1 MANKGSQ
8 YSLGLG
14 MTANIQGDISKT
26 MESGVKQAQAGVRRG
41 VRSGANAAA
50 QESSKGKRRFGN
62 MMFEASRA
70 AEDFGQQLSVSFD
83 QAVRA
88 SANNITQMVAVSGN
102 QYAAMATSVA
112 VALYFMLDPIKEL
125 VGATRQWAEELA
137 IVDDK
142 IKRVKKTLSEGIQ
155 LREFEQALLAGLMP
169 ADKQPN
175 QWETQKK
182 NLEEELGDL
191 RKRRAA
197 IDKLRKDIIKAP
209 RDPRDMGFGER
220 WSAAW
225 DGRATSTRT

>member
-1 MANKGSQ
+1 MANKGAQ
-8 YSLGLG
+8 YSAALQL
-14 MTANIQGDISKT
+14 TANIQGDISKT

-50 QESSKGKRRFGN
+50 QESSRGKRRFGN

-125 VGATRQWAEELA
+125 VGFTRKWAEELD
-137 IVDDK
+137 VVEGRF
-142 IKRVKKTLSEGIQ
+142 KRLKNTFSQGTQ
-155 LREFEQALLAGLMP
+155 LRDFEEGLLGGLLP
-169 ADKQPN
+169 A
-175 QWETQKK
+175 
-182 NLEEELGDL
+182 
-191 RKRRAA
+191 
-197 IDKLRKDIIKAP
+197 
-209 RDPRDMGFGER
+209 
-220 WSAAW
+220 
-225 DGRATSTRT
+225 